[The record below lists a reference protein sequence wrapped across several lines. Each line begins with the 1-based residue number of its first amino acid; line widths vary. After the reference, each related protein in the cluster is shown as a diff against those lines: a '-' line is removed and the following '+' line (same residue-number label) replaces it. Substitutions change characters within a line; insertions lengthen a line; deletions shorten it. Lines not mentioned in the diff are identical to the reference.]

1 MQNEH
6 FFAGKGPIYLYFK
19 TEFDSDGLKWAAIW
33 LKVEGPISREV
44 VNGNDQKVSSSFEP
58 KIFTLWAHVFRPSTL
73 SL

>member
-44 VNGNDQKVSSSFEP
+44 VNG
-58 KIFTLWAHVFRPSTL
+58 
-73 SL
+73 